1 MITNIHTMTVAI
13 RRHLLAVLVFFGV
26 FLATEAKAQQIYS
39 PGLGL
44 GGGVFLLG
52 SELAPALQIDLGVGY
67 ENYGYAGT
75 RGALFRLDFIAGA
88 TGDELDVV
96 RTDLSIMAT
105 KGVGY
110 DRYSP
115 YARVGVGPLLSFTS
129 IGRVGTFGVGG
140 QGELALGF
148 KGVIEIYGDAKATLE
163 PGNFLV
169 VGGTAGI
176 RMTSYIWTEFVL
188 EVLAEILQ

>member
-1 MITNIHTMTVAI
+1 MITDIHTVAVAI
-13 RRHLLAVLVFFGV
+13 RQHFLTALILLGVFFTT
-26 FLATEAKAQQIYS
+26 AANAQQIYS

-44 GGGVFLLG
+44 GGGVFALG
-52 SELAPALQIDLGVGY
+52 TDLAPALQIDLGVGY

-75 RGALFRLDFIAGA
+75 RGVLFRLDFIAGA

-110 DRYSP
+110 DRHSP

-129 IGRVGTFGVGG
+129 IGRVGVFGVGG

-148 KGVIEIYGDAKATLE
+148 KGVIEVYGDAKATIE
-163 PGNFLV
+163 PGRLV

-176 RMTSYIWTEFVL
+176 RMTSFIWTEFVL
-188 EVLAEILQ
+188 EVLDAILR